1 MLGGVRREGTAGG
14 AAGREPCPACDDRYI
29 SRGETQVSICSTVT
43 LPNATRLSIDLFC
56 RGIRIDASCD
66 LEHDARSVRR
76 TRAGLGSGL
85 ELCIEGRRGE
95 QWVNVPVEESFA
107 KTSPYLLV
115 KCPAEGGG
123 RYYIADARV
132 DALRPVRLP
141 PQPAWYSLH
150 TTSGREMSR
159 IGVLQGTYLGV
170 YVGGVCAFWAGKGL
184 DACGFC
190 TTGRNVGD
198 AETLEKSVQDV
209 VETARAAKEESG
221 VTFVHL
227 NTGYQGEKTLDVVE
241 PFVAALKERV
251 GVLVGVQSTPTLDFD
266 RYRRLKD
273 AGADHLSFCYEFQ
286 DPQVFEK
293 WCPGKAR
300 TIGQETYFR
309 ALEHCAS
316 LFGRGTCAGEIIAG
330 VEPLERTLEAIDW
343 IASVGAFPTVCIFR
357 PTIGSH
363 MESLPSPEPDDMVV
377 VMRAVWD
384 ACKRHLVPVGLAP
397 NVRVSL
403 VVNPED
409 AAELVE
415 NPGASDYAW
424 RAALS
429 LGRVATRPLFA
440 WRMRKGAR
448 RTGANV

>member
-1 MLGGVRREGTAGG
+1 M
-14 AAGREPCPACDDRYI
+14 PMP
-29 SRGETQVSICSTVT
+29 Q
-43 LPNATRLSIDLFC
+43 ATRLSIELFC
-56 RGIRIDASCD
+56 RGMRIDASCD
-66 LEHDARSVRR
+66 LAHDARSVRR

-85 ELCIEGRRGE
+85 EICLQGRRGE

-107 KTSPYLLV
+107 KRSPYLLL
-115 KCPAEGGG
+115 KSAG
-123 RYYIADARV
+123 RYFVADPRV
-132 DALRPVRLP
+132 DSLRPVRLP
-141 PQPAWYSLH
+141 PQPAWYDLR

-170 YVGGVCAFWAGKGL
+170 YVGGVCAFWAGRGN

-190 TTGRNVGD
+190 TTGQNVGD
-198 AETLEKSVQDV
+198 AEMLEKSVQDV

-241 PFVAALKERV
+241 PYVRALKEKV

-266 RYRRLKD
+266 RYRSLRD

-286 DPQVFEK
+286 DPGVFER

-300 TIGQETYFR
+300 TIGQSTYFR
-309 ALEHCAS
+309 ALEHCAKV
-316 LFGRGTCAGEIIAG
+316 FGRGTCAGEIIAG

-357 PTIGSH
+357 PTIGSK
-363 MESLPSPEPDDMVV
+363 MESLPPPDPGEMAVA
-377 VMRAVWD
+377 MRAVWD
-384 ACKRHLVPVGLAP
+384 ACRRHLVPVGLAP

-409 AAELVE
+409 AADLVE
-415 NPGASDYAW
+415 SPGAADVAW

-429 LGRVATRPLFA
+429 VGRVAAKPVFA

-448 RTGANV
+448 RTGATV

>member
-1 MLGGVRREGTAGG
+1 M
-14 AAGREPCPACDDRYI
+14 REPSPICDGRY
-29 SRGETQVSICSTVT
+29 SPQRATQVSIRSTVS
-43 LPNATRLSIDLFC
+43 LPNATRLSIELFC
-56 RGIRIDASCD
+56 RGMRIDPSCD

-85 ELCIEGRRGE
+85 EICLEGRRGE
-95 QWVNVPVEESFA
+95 QWVNVPVEEPFA
-107 KTSPYLLV
+107 KSSPYVLM
-115 KCPAEGGG
+115 KCPPGSAG
-123 RYYIADARV
+123 RYFVADPRV
-132 DALRPVRLP
+132 DAMRAVRVP
-141 PQPAWYSLH
+141 SQPAWYDRLTS
-150 TTSGREMSR
+150 SGREMSR
-159 IGVLQGTYLGV
+159 IGVLQGTYLGI
-170 YVGGVCAFWAGKGL
+170 YVGGVCAFWAGQGL

-198 AETLEKSVQDV
+198 AETLQKSVEDV

-227 NTGYQGEKTLDVVE
+227 NSGYAGENTLDVVQ
-241 PFVAALKERV
+241 PFVTALKERV

-300 TIGQETYFR
+300 TLGQETYFR

-330 VEPLERTLEAIDW
+330 VEPLEKTLEAIDW

-357 PTIGSH
+357 PTVGSK
-363 MESLPSPEPDDMVV
+363 METLPPPDPEEMVV
-377 VMRAVWD
+377 AMRAVWE

-409 AAELVE
+409 AAELVLS
-415 NPGASDYAW
+415 PGASDLAW

-429 LGRVATRPLFA
+429 VGRVAARPIFA

-448 RTGANV
+448 RAGATS

>member
-1 MLGGVRREGTAGG
+1 MRSNM
-14 AAGREPCPACDDRYI
+14 P
-29 SRGETQVSICSTVT
+29 
-43 LPNATRLSIDLFC
+43 LPNATRLSIELFC
-56 RGIRIDASCD
+56 RGMRIDPSCD

-85 ELCIEGRRGE
+85 EICIEGRRGE

-107 KTSPYLLV
+107 KRSPYLLL
-115 KCPAEGGG
+115 KCPGEGGG
-123 RYYIADARV
+123 RYYLADPRV
-132 DALRPVRLP
+132 DAMRRVRIP
-141 PQPAWYSLH
+141 TQPAWYTRR
-150 TTSGREMSR
+150 TTSGREMAR
-159 IGVLQGTYLGV
+159 IGVLQGTYLGI
-170 YVGGVCAFWAGKGL
+170 YVGGVCAFWAGRGR

-190 TTGRNVGD
+190 TTGCNVGD
-198 AETLEKSVQDV
+198 AETLEKSIDDV

-227 NTGYQGEKTLDVVE
+227 NSGYLGERTLDVVQ
-241 PFVAALKERV
+241 PYVAALKERV

-266 RYRRLKD
+266 RYRRMRD
-273 AGADHLSFCYEFQ
+273 AGADHLSFCYEFH
-286 DPQVFEK
+286 DPDVFER

-300 TIGQETYFR
+300 TIGQSTYFR

-330 VEPLERTLEAIDW
+330 VEPLEKTLEAIDW
-343 IASVGAFPTVCIFR
+343 ITSVGAFPTVCIFR
-357 PTIGSH
+357 PTIGSR
-363 MESLPSPEPDDMVV
+363 MESLAPPNSDEMAVA
-377 VMRAVWD
+377 MRAVWES
-384 ACKRHLVPVGLAP
+384 CRRHLVPVGLAP

-409 AAELVE
+409 TAELVDH
-415 NPGASDYAW
+415 PGAADVAW

-429 LGRVATRPLFA
+429 VGRVAAKPLFA

-448 RTGANV
+448 RAGATV

>member
-1 MLGGVRREGTAGG
+1 M
-14 AAGREPCPACDDRYI
+14 
-29 SRGETQVSICSTVT
+29 
-43 LPNATRLSIDLFC
+43 NATRLSIELFC
-56 RGIRIDASCD
+56 RGMRIDPSCD

-85 ELCIEGRRGE
+85 EICLEGRRGE

-107 KTSPYLLV
+107 KQSPYVLV
-115 KCPAEGGG
+115 KARGDGPGQYFVG
-123 RYYIADARV
+123 DARV
-132 DALRPVRLP
+132 DALRAVRLP
-141 PQPAWYSLH
+141 AQPAWYDLR

-170 YVGGVCAFWAGKGL
+170 YVGGVCAFWAGQGR

-198 AETLEKSVQDV
+198 AEMLEKSVQDV

-227 NTGYQGEKTLDVVE
+227 NSGYAGEKTLDIVQPYVE
-241 PFVAALKERV
+241 ALKEKV

-300 TIGQETYFR
+300 TIGQETYFK

-330 VEPLERTLEAIDW
+330 VEPIEKTLEAIDW

-357 PTIGSH
+357 PTIGSQ
-363 MESLPSPEPDDMVV
+363 MESLPSPDPDEMAV

-384 ACKRHLVPVGLAP
+384 ACKRHLVPVGMAP

-409 AAELVE
+409 TAELVE
-415 NPGASDYAW
+415 NPEVSDIAW

-429 LGRVATRPLFA
+429 VGRVAAKPLFA
-440 WRMRKGAR
+440 WRMRKGTRRSGAR
-448 RTGANV
+448 V

>member
-1 MLGGVRREGTAGG
+1 V
-14 AAGREPCPACDDRYI
+14 P
-29 SRGETQVSICSTVT
+29 
-43 LPNATRLSIDLFC
+43 LPNATRLSIELFC
-56 RGIRIDASCD
+56 RGMRIDPSCD

-85 ELCIEGRRGE
+85 EICLEGRRGE

-107 KTSPYLLV
+107 KRSPYALL
-115 KCPAEGGG
+115 KSRDGGG
-123 RYYIADARV
+123 YFVGDSRI

-141 PQPAWYSLH
+141 TQPSWYSLH
-150 TTSGREMSR
+150 TTSGIEMSR

-170 YVGGVCAFWAGKGL
+170 YVGGVCAFWAGRGH

-198 AETLEKSVQDV
+198 AETLEKSVNDV

-227 NTGYQGEKTLDVVE
+227 NSGYAGEKTLDIVE
-241 PFVAALKERV
+241 PYVKALKERV

-273 AGADHLSFCYEFQ
+273 AGTDHLSFCYEFH
-286 DPQVFEK
+286 DPEVFAK

-300 TIGQETYFR
+300 TIGQSTYFR

-330 VEPLERTLEAIDW
+330 VEPLEKTLEAIEW

-357 PTIGSH
+357 PTIGSQ
-363 MESLPSPEPDDMVV
+363 MESLPPPDPGEMTIA
-377 VMRAVWD
+377 MRAVWE

-409 AAELVE
+409 TAELVE
-415 NPGASDYAW
+415 KSSASDVAW

-429 LGRVATRPLFA
+429 VGRVAARPLFA

-448 RTGANV
+448 RAGATN